1 MAPSLDF
8 VTSAA
13 LDSRLTALFEQVQ
26 SLLQERLS
34 SPQVSTLQIAAS
46 TVLTPVVAPPQPVAA
61 DLVLPAPLPA
71 CSDAYQH
78 PFSWLASDLVAKV
91 HNDTLSIYELPRL
104 GDPSWPTALPDEMPS
119 LLVAGV
125 SAIPQQTPV
134 SASNQEFLKDVP
146 SVATFGRLW
155 FIYSSLRASSSPDR
169 NLISGLGAFDLHISE
184 LAEAFP
190 WPKVVDYL
198 IAACSERLGKVPSQ
212 EWSHLDY
219 ALRTRHFQELSRN
232 VKSSRCGAAKRS
244 APNEDDVRREQTC
257 IKPSPPLI
265 EHLWT
270 DACMKGYGAHWG
282 PMDRPIGVFA
292 AEVPSRHRTKDIHFL
307 EALAVLEALR
317 FFSPRWQ
324 GPRLVIIHVD
334 NTNAERGIRSGSSR
348 DPLTQALLREIF
360 GFCFHHQINLC
371 PVRVA
376 SVDNQLADFLSRR
389 RFRTILQ
396 RFPCAYNQLFPD
408 VNSAKPHPNISVR
421 LSAPALSPPSSSGV
435 LPSPASTTPNPTP
448 TGFASSAI

>member
-1 MAPSLDF
+1 MDTSKSCKICERSLPLTSFQHSRCPQKVTDNCLDCRQRRRCGPTSPTPVEQPVAPSLDF

-34 SPQVSTLQIAAS
+34 SPQVSTLQTAAS

-169 NLISGLGAFDLHISE
+169 NLISGLGAFYLHISE

-198 IAACSERLGKVPSQ
+198 IAACSERLGKLPSQ
-212 EWSHLDY
+212 KWSHLDY

-244 APNEDDVRREQTC
+244 APNDDDVRRPDLYQAVATTHQT
-257 IKPSPPLI
+257 PLDRRLY
-265 EHLWT
+265 EGLWRSLGT
-270 DACMKGYGAHWG
+270 HGQAHW
-282 PMDRPIGVFA
+282 
-292 AEVPSRHRTKDIHFL
+292 S
-307 EALAVLEALR
+307 
-317 FFSPRWQ
+317 
-324 GPRLVIIHVD
+324 
-334 NTNAERGIRSGSSR
+334 
-348 DPLTQALLREIF
+348 
-360 GFCFHHQINLC
+360 FC
-371 PVRVA
+371 R
-376 SVDNQLADFLSRR
+376 
-389 RFRTILQ
+389 
-396 RFPCAYNQLFPD
+396 
-408 VNSAKPHPNISVR
+408 
-421 LSAPALSPPSSSGV
+421 
-435 LPSPASTTPNPTP
+435 
-448 TGFASSAI
+448 